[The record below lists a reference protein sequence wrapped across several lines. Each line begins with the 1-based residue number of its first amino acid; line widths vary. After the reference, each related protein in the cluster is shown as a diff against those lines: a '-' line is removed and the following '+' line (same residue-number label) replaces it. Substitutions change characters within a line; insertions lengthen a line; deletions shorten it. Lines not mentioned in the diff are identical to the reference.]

1 MCAIAGVI
9 SKNRKISDNE
19 IRDLQKILNHRGPD
33 STDYYMNNEVFL
45 LHNRLSIIDLD
56 KRSNQ
61 PMFDEKK
68 NICIVFNGEIYN
80 YLELKKKLSEKYK
93 FKTKSDTEVLL
104 AAYIIWGEKMLHQLS
119 GAFAFCIYNI
129 KEKTV
134 FIARDRFGQKPLYFL
149 NNLNSFIFSSEI
161 KGIISLG
168 YKPEPNYLA
177 WRSYLLDGSTD
188 DTKETFFK
196 NIYQLK
202 PGEKAIFKRG
212 NLQISRWYHLSENI
226 NLNDKSNYKKDLLS
240 FLKKS
245 IELNTRAD
253 VPVAIS
259 LSGGIDSNILMSM
272 CYKHEILK
280 YKPKCFSIYFEDFS
294 EKKLIENSTSKY
306 NFDSTFINFSK
317 NDLINIFEPLT
328 WSLESPS
335 GGLMNCGL
343 AKLSNI
349 VSKEKIKILLDGTG
363 LDEGFGGY
371 ELHHLQY
378 LMSLKNTD
386 NNQFNRHM
394 NLFVKNW
401 GISEEKVNKKL
412 KNLESSN
419 AKTIDGHSLTNRTV
433 LSENLNQLI
442 DDREIKKNETNV
454 YNDKVKSSLVDYIQN
469 TKIPRNNRLKDRIS
483 MAQSVELRLPFLEHE
498 LLEYALSLDTK
509 SYFLNGKSKS
519 ILRHVTKDYLDQR
532 VRLNK
537 KISIQSPQSE
547 WLRSEKIK
555 IFIEDNIFSK
565 KFKERG
571 IFNYKN
577 VEKEW
582 KNFLKG
588 NFDTSFF
595 IWQIISTEIW
605 FNVFMDKNIKD
616 VKKDYIFE

>member
-1 MCAIAGVI
+1 
-9 SKNRKISDNE
+9 
-19 IRDLQKILNHRGPD
+19 
-33 STDYYMNNEVFL
+33 
-45 LHNRLSIIDLD
+45 
-56 KRSNQ
+56 
-61 PMFDEKK
+61 
-68 NICIVFNGEIYN
+68 
-80 YLELKKKLSEKYK
+80 
-93 FKTKSDTEVLL
+93 
-104 AAYIIWGEKMLHQLS
+104 
-119 GAFAFCIYNI
+119 
-129 KEKTV
+129 
-134 FIARDRFGQKPLYFL
+134 
-149 NNLNSFIFSSEI
+149 
-161 KGIISLG
+161 
-168 YKPEPNYLA
+168 
-177 WRSYLLDGSTD
+177 
-188 DTKETFFK
+188 
-196 NIYQLK
+196 
-202 PGEKAIFKRG
+202 
-212 NLQISRWYHLSENI
+212 
-226 NLNDKSNYKKDLLS
+226 
-240 FLKKS
+240 
-245 IELNTRAD
+245 
-253 VPVAIS
+253 
-259 LSGGIDSNILMSM
+259 M